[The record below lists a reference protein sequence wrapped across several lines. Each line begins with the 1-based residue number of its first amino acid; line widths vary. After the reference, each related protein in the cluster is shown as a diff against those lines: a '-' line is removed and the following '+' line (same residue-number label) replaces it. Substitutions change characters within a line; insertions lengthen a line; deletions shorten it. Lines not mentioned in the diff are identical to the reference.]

1 MKNVAIILAGGSGS
15 RFGGNVPKQFQ
26 LLNKRRIIDYSIKEF
41 ENHNLINKI
50 IIVCHKNWLSTMKN
64 EYNRH
69 QIIKGGLTRQES
81 SFEGLNACD
90 KKTENVLIHDA
101 ARPFIT
107 NVIISD
113 CIKLLSKYDAINI
126 SIPATDTIVINKN
139 NFIKSIPNRDDLLIS
154 QTPQAFKFNTI
165 FKAHN
170 NFKGDNLSDDI
181 QLVNNMNIKCYNH
194 KGSRYNIKIT
204 NKLDLDLAKVIINT
218 TN

>member
-1 MKNVAIILAGGSGS
+1 
-15 RFGGNVPKQFQ
+15 
-26 LLNKRRIIDYSIKEF
+26 
-41 ENHNLINKI
+41 
-50 IIVCHKNWLSTMKN
+50 MKN

-126 SIPATDTIVINKN
+126 SIPATDTIVINNN

-194 KGSRYNIKIT
+194 KGSRDNIKIT
-204 NKLDLDLAKVIINT
+204 NKLDLDLAKVIMNT

>member
-15 RFGGNVPKQFQ
+15 RFGGTIPKQFQ
-26 LLNKRRIIDYSIKEF
+26 LLNERRIIDYSIKEF
-41 ENHNLINKI
+41 ENHDLINEI

-69 QIIKGGLTRQES
+69 QIIRGGSTRQKS
-81 SFEGLNACD
+81 SLEGLNACD
-90 KKTENVLIHDA
+90 KNTDNVLIHDA

-126 SIPATDTIVINKN
+126 SIPATDTIVINNN

-194 KGSRYNIKIT
+194 KGSRNNIKIT
-204 NKLDLDLAKVIINT
+204 NKLDLDLAKVIINK